1 MHPSQRHNPSQKWH
15 LCTQCFWQRIEPFVV
30 KSGVK
35 AKLPTKP
42 LIKALHC
49 YITPEL
55 TSWEQAQNAGQI
67 SYRKSSCGGGRLH
80 LSSLLSRCQVF
91 RRTTQPNILHRM
103 GVIIKCRSGWQRY
116 KKHLHVPSTFSLFE
130 TLDYQSPSSSRP
142 GCSMDVLVPAGGNSW
157 SCFIRRHI
165 LQLSSGIQYEL
176 SNFLYHDHYLLSIT
190 NQCK

>member
-30 KSGVK
+30 KSGLK
-35 AKLPTKP
+35 TKLPTKP

-49 YITPEL
+49 YITQEL

-80 LSSLLSRCQVF
+80 LSSRCQVF

-165 LQLSSGIQYEL
+165 SQLSSGIQYEL